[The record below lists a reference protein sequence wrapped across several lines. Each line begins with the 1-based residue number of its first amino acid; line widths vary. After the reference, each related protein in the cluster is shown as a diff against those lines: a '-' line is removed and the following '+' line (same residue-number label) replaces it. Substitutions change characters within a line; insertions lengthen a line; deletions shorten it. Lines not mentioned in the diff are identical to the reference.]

1 MPPTTS
7 PQYVECNRGAFWLPE
22 GIYHSLAGVVTNNF
36 VYLRED
42 EDVLTI
48 SSTRI
53 PGGRRRVLNGRFRS
67 LMFRN
72 ARMLG
77 IVNYRESLRVIAVR

>member
-1 MPPTTS
+1 MPPTPE
-7 PQYVECNRGAFWLPE
+7 PQYVECNHGAFWLPDA
-22 GIYHSLAGVVTNNF
+22 IYHSLAGNVTNNF

-48 SSTRI
+48 SSTRLA
-53 PGGRRRVLNGRFRS
+53 GGRRRLLNARIRS
-67 LMFRN
+67 MMFRN